1 MMKSFFNYRTFAGRM
16 FLMLIMPLVLI
27 ICAMLAFNT
36 WSSYEHS
43 LEESNRHLQL
53 LGRKLGEKIEKENQE
68 AVLAAK
74 MMSLV
79 QEEMMFGYR
88 LKSVDL
94 AERVLLENPGFTGA
108 YFGYEPDADGKDD
121 LSPDIPLSVD
131 TDGRFIPY
139 WFRDIDNPNKIALE
153 PLKDMESSLY
163 YGGLKERYQA
173 NPVAQ
178 AMITEPYVYQGKLIV
193 EYTYPIVINGQFKG
207 ISGVDRALNSIESL
221 ISQIAQEKQVEIL
234 LVSRLNNV
242 IASTIP
248 GADLKSKA
256 ISATAFNE
264 VYEALGAD
272 LEVIQKIDPVS
283 GDNFF
288 YTKSSIPTGDW
299 KIIVG
304 VSSQTAL
311 QNVVQTLT
319 NHLLIAL
326 LGVAFILGL
335 ITTFSRK
342 LSSQIDHVVES
353 ANELS
358 LGSTDIKDND
368 KVVIS
373 ELKQVLKTQRQV
385 AHAFK
390 EISRVSKAIASGNF
404 SQKVTVRSEQD
415 ELAKS
420 INLMAERRQETES
433 ALVES
438 EMRYDYAMDIS
449 GDVIWDWDIEKGVVN
464 LNKNWGA
471 LIGTTPEPTTVP
483 IEDFVQY
490 VHPEDAPSIRQ
501 RHIESLKGN
510 KAYKSV
516 HRIRTLSGEYVWLD
530 DRGQPIERN
539 TEGRVTRFIGYATNI
554 TEQKIAE
561 EKLLAVQQQTKD
573 FLDNLP
579 AAAYL
584 KDLQGRYQL
593 VNKTW
598 CEIASSESEAAIG
611 KTAEDIF
618 ESALA
623 AHLVEHDKQ
632 VFEENT
638 TLVFEEVIPDAT
650 GAEKTFISHKFP
662 MVDTQ
667 TKSGAIGCV
676 SLDITSLK
684 HAEHELQNSQERIRK
699 LLEATPEP
707 ILVVNSHG
715 KIVDLN
721 QATTNVFGYSTE
733 EVIDQS
739 IELFIPDRYRTDHHK
754 HFSGFIKQPKR
765 MDMSQRRD
773 IAAVTKSGK
782 HLWVEINLSPI
793 KVDDETFVIAG
804 IRDVTKQREIEEA
817 LKASK
822 SEAESA
828 NQAKSDFL
836 ANMSHEIRTPMNAII
851 GMSHLALQT
860 DLNKKQKNY
869 IEKVHRSAEALLGI
883 INDILDFSKIEAGKL
898 DIENIPFRLEDVMD
912 NLANLVGLKAEE
924 KAIELHYNMAGD
936 TPMALLGDP
945 LRLGQILVN
954 LGNNAVKFTESGG
967 EVVVSTKLLEQE
979 EDFARVEFCVRDTG
993 IGMTEEQQQKLFRS
1007 FSQADSSTTRKY
1019 GGTGLGLTISK
1030 KLTEMMHGDIWV
1042 ESGKNV
1048 GSAFY
1053 FTAKFGVQKGDVSK
1067 RRPAINDLGA
1077 LKILI
1082 VDDNATAREILSQM
1096 VAQFGFRV
1104 DQATN
1109 GDDAIAK
1116 LTEAQQN
1123 DPYELVLMDWK
1134 MPGKDG
1140 VETTKEIQSDK
1151 SIHDSPT
1158 IIMVTAYGK
1167 EEASSAAS
1175 GLNIS
1180 GSLTKPVTPSNMLD
1194 GILMAMGKEVV
1205 SQRNE
1210 DKSDSRAE
1218 EAVNQLSGANVL
1230 LVEDNVMNQEL
1241 ASELLTLNNISV
1253 TIAENGQE
1261 ALDIL
1266 SENTFDGVLMDCQM
1280 PVMDGYTAAREIR
1293 QVPEWENLPV
1303 LAMTANAMAG
1313 DREKV
1318 LDAGMNDHIAKPI
1331 SVNEMFITMAKWITP
1346 SNPTHVTEKTVE
1358 AAPEIDIPQLPSVDV
1373 ERGLATTQ
1381 NNKALYLKLL
1391 RRFSESNQNFGSEF
1405 NNAVEHNDDETAIRL
1420 AHTLKSTAGNI
1431 GAMTVYELA
1440 KQLEAALKQEEDR
1453 AQDIFHSL
1461 LDALSDVLMGLT
1473 AIQERKVVQEYVDPE
1488 KIAELVSQLEEQIE
1502 DYDTDASETIKELE
1516 TLISE
1521 QTLLQ
1526 PLKQLIG
1533 AVHAYDFEGA
1543 EEKLSEFKQ
1552 QFDEH
1557 FQ

>member
-1 MMKSFFNYRTFAGRM
+1 MIKNFFNYRTFAGRM
-16 FLMLIMPLVLI
+16 FLMLILPLVVT
-27 ICAMLAFNT
+27 ICALLGFNT

-43 LEESNRHLQL
+43 LEQSHQHLQL

-74 MMSLV
+74 MMTLA

-88 LKSVDL
+88 VKSVDL
-94 AERVLLENPGFTGA
+94 AKRVLLENPGFTGA

-121 LSPDIPLSVD
+121 LSPDIPLSVNEN
-131 TDGRFIPY
+131 GRFLPY
-139 WFRDIDNPNKIALE
+139 WFRDINNVEKIALE
-153 PLKDMESSLY
+153 PLKDMETSLY
-163 YGGLKERYQA
+163 YGGLKERYQS
-173 NPVAQ
+173 NSVAQ
-178 AMITEPYVYQGKLIV
+178 PMITEPYIYNGKLIV
-193 EYTYPIVINGQFKG
+193 EYTYPIVINGEFKG

-221 ISQIAQEKQVEIL
+221 ISQIAEEKQVEIL
-234 LVSRLNNV
+234 LVSRLNNI
-242 IASTIP
+242 IATTIP

-256 ISATAFNE
+256 IAETAFLDIFNAVE
-264 VYEALGAD
+264 VD
-272 LEVIQKIDPVS
+272 FEVVQKIDPVS
-283 GDNFF
+283 GNDFF

-319 NHLLIAL
+319 KHLLIAL
-326 LGVAFILGL
+326 LGIAFIFGL
-335 ITTFSRK
+335 IATFSRK
-342 LSSQIDHVVES
+342 LTSQIDLVVQS
-353 ANELS
+353 ANQLS
-358 LGSTDIKDND
+358 LGSTDIQDND

-385 AHAFK
+385 AYAFK
-390 EISRVSKAIASGNF
+390 EVARVSKAIASGNF
-404 SQKVTVRSEQD
+404 SQKVTVRSEHD

-420 INLMAERRQETES
+420 INLMAQRRQETES
-433 ALVES
+433 ALIAS

-449 GDVIWDWDIEKGVVN
+449 GDVIWDWDIEKGTVN

-471 LIGTTPEPTTVP
+471 LIGTKPEATTVP
-483 IEDFVQY
+483 IEEFVKY
-490 VHPEDAPSIRQ
+490 VHPDDAPFIRQ
-501 RHIESLKGN
+501 RHIDSLKGN
-510 KAYKSV
+510 KSYKSV
-516 HRIRTLSGEYVWLD
+516 HRIHTLSGDYVWLD

-539 TEGRVTRFIGYATNI
+539 DQGRVTRFIGYATNI

-561 EKLLAVQQQTKD
+561 ETLASVQKQTKD

-598 CEIASSESEAAIG
+598 SELAATEQENAIG
-611 KTAEDIF
+611 KTAQDIF
-618 ESALA
+618 EPKLA
-623 AHLVEHDKQ
+623 ANLMEHDKQ
-632 VFEENT
+632 VVDENT
-638 TLVFEEVIPDAT
+638 TLVFEEKIPDST
-650 GAEKTFISHKFP
+650 GAERTYISHKFP
-662 MVDTQ
+662 MLDTQ
-667 TKSGAIGCV
+667 TNTRTIGCV

-707 ILVVNSHG
+707 ILVVNSRG

-773 IAAVTKSGK
+773 IAAVTKSGE

-793 KVDDETFVIAG
+793 QVDDETFVIAG
-804 IRDVTKQREIEEA
+804 IRDVTKQRDIEEA

-860 DLNKKQKNY
+860 DLDKKQKNY
-869 IEKVHRSAEALLGI
+869 VEKVHRSAEALLGI

-936 TPMALLGDP
+936 TPMALMGDP

-967 EVVVSTKLLEQE
+967 EVVVATKLLKQE
-979 EDFARVEFCVRDTG
+979 EDFATVEFCVKDTG
-993 IGMTEEQQQKLFRS
+993 IGMTDEQQQKLFRS

-1030 KLTEMMHGDIWV
+1030 KLTEMMGGDIWV
-1042 ESGKNV
+1042 ESEKNV

-1053 FTAKFGVQKGDVSK
+1053 FTAKFGLQKGEVSK

-1109 GDDAIAK
+1109 GDEAIAK

-1140 VETTKEIQSDK
+1140 VETTKEIQSNK
-1151 SIHDSPT
+1151 SIQDSPT

-1167 EEASSAAS
+1167 EEASSAAN

-1180 GSLTKPVTPSNMLD
+1180 GYLTKPVTPSHMLD

-1218 EAVNQLSGANVL
+1218 EAVNALSGANVL
-1230 LVEDNVMNQEL
+1230 LVEDNIMNQEL
-1241 ASELLTLNNISV
+1241 ASELLTLNNITV

-1266 SENTFDGVLMDCQM
+1266 AEKTFDGVLMDCQM

-1293 QVPEWENLPV
+1293 KVPEWATLPV

-1346 SNPTHVTEKTVE
+1346 SNPTEISEKAVSNE
-1358 AAPEIDIPQLPSVDV
+1358 PEIDIPQLPGVDT

-1381 NNKALYLKLL
+1381 NNKVLYLKLL
-1391 RRFSESNQNFGSEF
+1391 RRFSESNQHFSSEF
-1405 NNAVEHNDDETAIRL
+1405 NNAIEQDDDETAIRL

-1431 GAMTVYELA
+1431 GAMSVYELA
-1440 KQLEAALKQEEDR
+1440 KQLEAALKQNQDNT
-1453 AQDIFHSL
+1453 QDIFHSL
-1461 LDALSDVLMGLT
+1461 VDALSDVLMGLT
-1473 AIQERKVVQEYVDPE
+1473 SIQERKVVQASVDPE
-1488 KIAELVSQLEEQIE
+1488 KIAELVSQLEEQID

-1516 TLISE
+1516 SLISE
-1521 QTLLQ
+1521 QALLQ
-1526 PLKQLIG
+1526 PLKQLIS

-1552 QFDEH
+1552 QLDEH